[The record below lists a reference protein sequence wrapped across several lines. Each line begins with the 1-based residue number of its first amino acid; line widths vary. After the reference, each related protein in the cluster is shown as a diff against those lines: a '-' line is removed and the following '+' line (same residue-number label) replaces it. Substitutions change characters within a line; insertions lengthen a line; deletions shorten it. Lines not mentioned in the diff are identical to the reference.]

1 LQDEFGKDGLV
12 VVALSD
18 EEDQKVADYVDKH
31 GIGVR
36 VASGSNG
43 SGQYGV
49 RGIPASALLNPK
61 GEVVWFG
68 SPYSL
73 SSSKVKAALKGA
85 KKSGKG
91 GFLSMNLDAE
101 YGGKL
106 KKAAG
111 DAEKGA
117 LGKALSGVRKLL
129 ADEKFVEKE
138 EAMALET
145 EITDYVSLL
154 QAQAD
159 GFLES
164 REVLT
169 AQSIY
174 SALGDSLKGQT
185 EAEAAVAAMKKID
198 KDESLQKELK
208 AAELL
213 VKAQSEV
220 ERRGKKKA
228 AKKFE
233 SIVKKYSGT
242 KAAERA
248 EKFLKTL

>member
-1 LQDEFGKDGLV
+1 MVL
-12 VVALSD
+12 ALSN
-18 EEDQKVADYVDKH
+18 ETEDKVSSYVDKH
-31 GIGVR
+31 GLNIR

-43 SGQYGV
+43 GGEYGV
-49 RGIPASALLNPK
+49 RGIPASALVNPA

-68 SPYSL
+68 HPSSL

-85 KKSGKG
+85 KKAGKG
-91 GFLSMNLDAE
+91 GFLSMNLEAE

-111 DAEKGA
+111 NAEEGA
-117 LGKALSGVRKLL
+117 LGKALSAVRGLL
-129 ADEKFVEKE
+129 ADEAFE
-138 EAMALET
+138 ERESAEALEG
-145 EITDYVSLL
+145 EITAYVSLL
-154 QAQAD
+154 QSQAD
-159 GFLES
+159 SFLEK

-174 SALGDSLKGQT
+174 SALSDSLKGHT
-185 EAEAAVAAMKKID
+185 EADAAKTALEKIESDD
-198 KDESLQKELK
+198 KLQDEVK

-213 VKAQSEV
+213 VKANAEIA
-220 ERRGKKKA
+220 RRGKKKA

-233 SIVKKYSGT
+233 SIVKKFPGT

-248 EKFLKTL
+248 EKFLDSL

>member
-1 LQDEFGKDGLV
+1 
-12 VVALSD
+12 
-18 EEDQKVADYVDKH
+18 VDKH
-31 GIGVR
+31 GIDIR

-43 SGQYGV
+43 KGRYGV
-49 RGIPASALLNPK
+49 GGIPASALVNPN

-68 SPYSL
+68 HPSSL
-73 SSSKVKAALKGA
+73 SSGKVKAALKGA
-85 KKSGKG
+85 KKPGKG

-111 DAEKGA
+111 NAESGA

-129 ADEKFVEKE
+129 ADESFTERE
-138 EAMALET
+138 QAESLEG
-145 EITDYVSLL
+145 EITAYVSLL
-154 QAQAD
+154 QSQAD
-159 GFLES
+159 GFLEA

-174 SALGDSLKGQT
+174 SALSDNLKGHA
-185 EAEAAVAAMKKID
+185 EAEAAATALEKMD
-198 KDESLQKELK
+198 SDEGLQDELK

-213 VKAQSEV
+213 TKARDEV
-220 ERRGKKKA
+220 QRRGKKKA
-228 AKKFE
+228 ARKFE
-233 SIVKKYSGT
+233 SIVKKFPDT

-248 EKFLKTL
+248 EKFLDAL